1 MPKSSQV
8 GPSGPTILAVE
19 PHFKRVVAQIAGLIG
34 LAAVVACGSPAPT
47 APATPTT
54 APLNIAGAWN
64 GTGTDPQG
72 AEKMSWMVAQTGSAL
87 SGTADLAP
95 LNAADGSCASCHKFK
110 TGTISGSLS
119 GTALS
124 MRIVFPAGG
133 DGVPTPMCTITF
145 EAAATGVNGS
155 RIDATYTGDDSCE
168 GPFVGGT
175 FAMTR

>member
-1 MPKSSQV
+1 VAQ
-8 GPSGPTILAVE
+8 L
-19 PHFKRVVAQIAGLIG
+19 FKRGRGFAVLLGF
-34 LAAVVACGSPAPT
+34 AAACSSPAPT
-47 APATPTT
+47 TPTAPIAPTTPT
-54 APLNIAGAWN
+54 APLNITGAWN
-64 GTGTDPQG
+64 GAGSDPQG
-72 AEKMSWMVAQTGSAL
+72 SEKMSWMVAQNGSAV

-119 GTALS
+119 GTSLA
-124 MRIVFPAGG
+124 MRIVFPSGG

-145 EAAATGVNGS
+145 DASAASVSSS

-175 FAMTR
+175 FVMTR

>member
-1 MPKSSQV
+1 MF
-8 GPSGPTILAVE
+8 GAVW
-19 PHFKRVVAQIAGLIG
+19 IASAL
-34 LAAVVACGSPAPT
+34 ACGSSAPAPT
-47 APATPTT
+47 SPT
-54 APLNIAGAWN
+54 ASSLNIAGAWN

-72 AEKMSWMVAQTGSAL
+72 AEKMSWMVAQNGSAL

-95 LNAADGSCASCHKFK
+95 LNAADGACASCHKFK

-119 GTALS
+119 GTSLA

-145 EAAATGVNGS
+145 DASATGVNGS
-155 RIDATYTGDDSCE
+155 RIDAAYTGDDSCE

-175 FAMTR
+175 FVMTR